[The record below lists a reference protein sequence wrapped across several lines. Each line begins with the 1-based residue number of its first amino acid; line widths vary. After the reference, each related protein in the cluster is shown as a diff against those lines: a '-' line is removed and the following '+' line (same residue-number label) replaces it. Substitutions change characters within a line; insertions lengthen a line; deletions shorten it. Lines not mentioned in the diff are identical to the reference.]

1 MKSMTGFGRAKLE
14 KNDRIYNIEIKSV
27 NHKYSDIS
35 VKLPKSLIY
44 VEDKIKKQISLK
56 IARGKIDVFVSF
68 ENYSAKGKDIIVNE
82 ELVKKYLEK
91 FKLLAEQN
99 NLRQEIPVAEIIK
112 LPEVLT
118 IKETEDEEDAI
129 QSELLECL
137 EQAINNFVEMR
148 EAEANKIKEDLEARI
163 NDVEQSVQKI
173 STYSTRL
180 VEEYVVKLE
189 ERIKEIL
196 KTDVIDEARLA
207 MEVVLYADKCS
218 VEEELTRLKSHI
230 DQFRTLIN
238 SKEGPVGKKLDFLI
252 QEMNRETNTMGSKSG
267 SLEITNLVVDIKT
280 KLEDIREQIQNIE

>member
-99 NLRQEIPVAEIIK
+99 NLSQEIPVAEIIK

>member
-99 NLRQEIPVAEIIK
+99 NLSQEIPVAEIIK

-118 IKETEDEEDAI
+118 IKETEDEEDTI

>member
-99 NLRQEIPVAEIIK
+99 NLSQEIPVAEIIR

-137 EQAINNFVEMR
+137 EQAINNFIEMR

-180 VEEYVVKLE
+180 VEEYVVKLK

>member
-99 NLRQEIPVAEIIK
+99 NLSQEIPVAEIIR

-137 EQAINNFVEMR
+137 EQAINNFIEMR

>member
-99 NLRQEIPVAEIIK
+99 NLSQEIPVAEIIK

-280 KLEDIREQIQNIE
+280 KLEDIREKIQNIE